1 MKYTKVGVFLLAG
14 ALSLQAAA
22 CSSAPQDTPSQE
34 DTSASQVTQPVETD
48 TSAEGAGSYTAES
61 GASAAAPSRDPAET
75 GAAGWT
81 TEEAEA
87 AFSDFLTREWGPEAN
102 TGIFS
107 YDFEPTG
114 EAAAHPETAPLS
126 DQLITTHLQDMDL
139 DGKEELTAVVLEGSQ
154 GSGQGANRISVF
166 VYEYTGQ
173 EVVMQDSASL
183 EGCYSWNRM
192 EDYIIGI
199 RSTDTDVLLYL
210 AGDQDGYLFA
220 DGVTQQ
226 LKVCRYNG
234 ETLDFLMDEAISGS
248 DDSWQAGWA
257 EELRSLGFA
266 LDSSWDTERWKISA
280 DELEPHF
287 WVMCHGEAT
296 VNLEDMDAYEN
307 ACQES
312 QQAQADYLLHHAEMQ
327 GYLRG
332 GDGAVIFGTGWPDGG
347 PTSTDSAYILP
358 DSDSRYL
365 TEADLDGL
373 TGEQLRL
380 ARNEIYARHGRIFDS
395 PDLKEYF
402 ERQPWYLGTT
412 PSSQFSE
419 SVLNGWERANLE
431 LILQVEEG
439 R

>member
-1 MKYTKVGVFLLAG
+1 MKYTKIGVFLLAG
-14 ALSLQAAA
+14 AMSLQASA
-22 CSSAPQDTPSQE
+22 CSSAPEDNLSQE
-34 DTSASQVTQPVETD
+34 EASTLRETQQAETE
-48 TSAEGAGSYTAES
+48 A
-61 GASAAAPSRDPAET
+61 ASSSQDPAESN
-75 GAAGWT
+75 ADWT

-87 AFSDFLTREWGPEAN
+87 AFSDFVTRQWGPEAN

-107 YDFEPTG
+107 YGFEPTG
-114 EAAAHPETAPLS
+114 EAAAHPETAALS
-126 DQLITTHLQDMDL
+126 DQLITTHLQDIDL

-154 GSGQGANRISVF
+154 ASGQGTNRITVF
-166 VYEYTGQ
+166 LYEYTGQ
-173 EVVMQDSASL
+173 QVVQQDSVSL

-192 EDYIIGI
+192 EDYVIGI

-234 ETLDFLMDEAISGS
+234 ETLDFLIDETISGS
-248 DDSWQAGWA
+248 DDSWQAGWT

-266 LDSSWDTERWKISA
+266 LDSSWDTERWKIST

-287 WVMCHGEAT
+287 WVLCHGEAT

-312 QQAQADYLLHHAEMQ
+312 QEAQADYLLHHAEMQ

-332 GDGAVIFGTGWPDGG
+332 GDGAVIFGTGWPDDG

-402 ERQPWYLGTT
+402 ERQPWYVGTT
-412 PSSQFSE
+412 PSNEFSE
-419 SVLNGWERANLE
+419 SVLNAWERANLA
-431 LILQVEEG
+431 LILQAEEG